1 MKIKVMHDVEIKENN
16 VLGNEPYLNK
26 YIENWTDN
34 LLNMFEMLNAAAFN
48 ISNEK
53 INLNDEL
60 IKTRTEYSKFN
71 TKGNWFNKFVKG
83 VCVLVTIA
91 RVKELGMNEMAK
103 SKFEEIFKFMAEF
116 PKCTAPKDKYIELLM
131 YANREFA

>member
-26 YIENWTDN
+26 YIVNWADN
-34 LLNMFEMLNAAAFN
+34 LLNMLEVLNIAVFN
-48 ISNEK
+48 TTDKK
-53 INLNDEL
+53 INLDNEM
-60 IKTRTEYSKFN
+60 IKSRIEYKKFDTQN
-71 TKGNWFNKFVKG
+71 YYFNKFIQG

-91 RVKELGMNEMAK
+91 RAKELGMNELAK